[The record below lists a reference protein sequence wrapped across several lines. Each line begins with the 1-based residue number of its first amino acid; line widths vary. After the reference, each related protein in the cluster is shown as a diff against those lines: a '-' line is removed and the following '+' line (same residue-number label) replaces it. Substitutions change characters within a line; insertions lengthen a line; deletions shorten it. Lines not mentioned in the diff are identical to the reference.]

1 MKFSILKDV
10 ESFNDGFS
18 SQKDISVSLG
28 PFISLG
34 LKNGVSE
41 KIYIT
46 FFFAISKWVQRQMI
60 NKTSIKTKLISK

>member
-46 FFFAISKWVQRQMI
+46 FFFAISK
-60 NKTSIKTKLISK
+60 